1 MHVYEYISAFVS
13 PLHHEYKNLVQS
25 DLQNKFLGPYL
36 EVSRF
41 RRLAQRAEG
50 AKLPRTRKLKE
61 DLRGV
66 VDSRL
71 QLASD

>member
-1 MHVYEYISAFVS
+1 MYVYECIH
-13 PLHHEYKNLVQS
+13 LHLCFLPITIMSTRIFFN
-25 DLQNKFLGPYL
+25 LGPYL

-50 AKLPRTRKLKE
+50 AKHPRTRKLKE

-71 QLASD
+71 QLASK